1 MAGQFDKDFG
11 YLLPFLDK
19 VAQAADSMSNPAAS
33 RELRELVSG
42 EKARWIRIRELLESP
57 SKATP
62 SKVGPSTAGA
72 SAKPAPGAEPAR
84 APEPGRPA
92 PPQFTVGRLK
102 GLGRS

>member
-19 VAQAADSMSNPAAS
+19 IAQAADSLSNPGAS
-33 RELRELVSG
+33 KELRDLVSG
-42 EKARWIRIRELLESP
+42 EKARWARIRELLESP
-57 SKATP
+57 SKVT
-62 SKVGPSTAGA
+62 GSTARA
-72 SAKPAPGAEPAR
+72 SPRPAAATEPAR
-84 APEPGRPA
+84 APEPDRPA

>member
-19 VAQAADSMSNPAAS
+19 IAQAADSLSNPAAS
-33 RELRELVSG
+33 KELRDLVSG
-42 EKARWIRIRELLESP
+42 EKARWVRIRELLESP
-57 SKATP
+57 T
-62 SKVGPSTAGA
+62 KVSGSTAGA
-72 SAKPAPGAEPAR
+72 PPGPAASVGPAR
-84 APEPGRPA
+84 APEPERPA